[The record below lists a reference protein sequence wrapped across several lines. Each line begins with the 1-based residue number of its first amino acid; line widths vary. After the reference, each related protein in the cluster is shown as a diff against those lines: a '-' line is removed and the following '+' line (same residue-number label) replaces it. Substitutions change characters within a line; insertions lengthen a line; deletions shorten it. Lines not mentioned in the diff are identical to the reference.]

1 MADREL
7 EKIKEHFDAVISDNK
22 REMLADNG
30 EIKLEIKTLHDKID
44 RLKEVMNG
52 RIKKLEIKQARREG
66 AESVSQTTQ
75 INWTKIVIGL
85 ITIIGGAIGLATL
98 LAQALTKGSI

>member
-52 RIKKLEIKQARREG
+52 RMKKLEIKEARREG